1 MSIFNGKDGWAK
13 TVNKFVEENSLQEVD
28 KDYDDALRR
37 IAISKSLSSS
47 APVLDRQSQYL
58 TQFYQEM
65 IEQNYILMRQNQEII
80 HQIIKLLKK
89 RDK

>member
-13 TVNKFVEENSLQEVD
+13 YTKEFVESKNLQQVD
-28 KDYDDALRR
+28 EDFDNALRR
-37 IAISKSLSSS
+37 IAINRKLSSS

-58 TQFYQEM
+58 THFYQEI

-80 HQIIKLLKK
+80 NQLRKLNTK
-89 RDK
+89 

>member
-13 TVNKFVEENSLQEVD
+13 YTKEFVESKNLQQVD
-28 KDYDDALRR
+28 EDFDDALRR
-37 IAISKSLSSS
+37 IAINRKLSSS

-58 TQFYQEM
+58 THFYQEI

-80 HQIIKLLKK
+80 NQLRKLNTK
-89 RDK
+89 

>member
-13 TVNKFVEENSLQEVD
+13 KVNKFVEENNLQEVD
-28 KDYDDALRR
+28 KDYGDALRR
-37 IAISKSLSSS
+37 IAINKNLSSS

-58 TQFYQEM
+58 TQFYKEM

-80 HQIIKLLKK
+80 KLLKE

>member
-13 TVNKFVEENSLQEVD
+13 KVEEFVNEKHLRSVD
-28 KDYDDALRR
+28 KEYNDALRD
-37 IAISKSLSSS
+37 IVITKSLSGS

-58 TQFYQEM
+58 TQYYQEM

-80 HQIIKLLKK
+80 NLLKERK
-89 RDK
+89 NE